1 MLQVEYKDNEEV
13 YDVRKIKADNKKKE
27 QKAPM
32 SKNTK
37 ISLYVLAGI
46 ALLVVVLLIVLE
58 IRDSK
63 ITVRNDSDIK
73 LEYVKAYFVDMEGR
87 IFKEEM
93 LFENIDKGDSSE
105 LLLDKINLL
114 YREAN
119 LEIRFKLEGHDEL
132 FVDSGYFNDYFDGRI
147 SIDFKNADDNKLLLK
162 IKASVGLVPTPN
174 IRCDEEHL
182 INLTEG
188 YVEE

>member
-174 IRCDEEHL
+174 IRCDEEHF